1 MIEIFIG
8 ILAILILF
16 VILKILS
23 ISLPLIIKLV
33 WNGIIGLIT
42 LVIFNLIGGIFGLT
56 LELTFLNTIVA
67 GIFGIPGIILLL
79 IFQ

>member
-8 ILAILILF
+8 ILAILFLF

-23 ISLPLIIKLV
+23 ISLPIIIKLV

>member
-8 ILAILILF
+8 ILAILFLF